1 MGSDGGHFRCC
12 CYFPASFKKRST
24 SFICFFLSGGEERI
38 QGERMNL
45 SSMCQAG
52 LRCEEP
58 SVAHNVSLVE
68 SVFALHVSQSARA
81 SDWAAQATE
90 IHVLTALGV
99 EVQDRVA
106 TRVGFWW
113 GLTSWLVD
121 GWLLAVSSRGL
132 SSVCVRRGLSHVRA
146 PTPQPQLTLIT
157 SPKAASPNTVTL
169 ALRAST

>member
-12 CYFPASFKKRST
+12 CYFPAFFKKRST

-90 IHVLTALGV
+90 IHVLTALGGGSPRPSCY
-99 EVQDRVA
+99 QGRFL
-106 TRVGFWW
+106 VGPHF
-113 GLTSWLVD
+113 LAR
-121 GWLLAVSSRGL
+121 GWLAPRGVFPGPFLCVCAERTLPRPCGSGLQPHNL
-132 SSVCVRRGLSHVRA
+132 S
-146 PTPQPQLTLIT
+146 
-157 SPKAASPNTVTL
+157 
-169 ALRAST
+169 